1 MIAKRLKT
9 ETGYQYVLEY
19 DSIINGLERVNLITT
34 NKGRLGRY
42 AGVFVGGSWC
52 EVSRTQAAWAL
63 KASRKAT
70 LLRKEAA

>member
-9 ETGYQYVLEY
+9 ETGYNYVLEY
-19 DSIINGLERVNLITT
+19 DSILNGIERSCLVTT
-34 NKGRLGRY
+34 NKGTLGRY

-63 KASRKAT
+63 KGARKIAKI
-70 LLRKEAA
+70 RREAA

>member
-1 MIAKRLKT
+1 MITKKLKT
-9 ETGYQYVLEY
+9 ETGWNYVLEY
-19 DSIINGLERVNLITT
+19 DSIINGIERTCLVTT

>member
-9 ETGYQYVLEY
+9 ETGYNYILEY
-19 DSIINGLERVNLITT
+19 DSILNGIERSCLVTT
-34 NKGRLGRY
+34 NKGKLGRY

-63 KASRKAT
+63 KGARKIARI
-70 LLRKEAA
+70 RKEAA